1 MVSSSNVND
10 KSVSQQN
17 LSLWAGP
24 TKNNRMVKKRS
35 SYYKMLQFL
44 NTRIRCRTVP
54 IWWFLHLR
62 EVQQR
67 ATSLRI
73 NQNSNLIRLEKRRFT
88 LPINTRIMNSTIF
101 IFICK
106 YQQEGRQKFI
116 TTKRFITATTVSGRQ
131 LGRQSSLISSDLSS
145 SKHFCHAAI
154 CAQVHSVLDEKHHLV
169 EQVVG
174 ITLPASLK
182 GWQAISVFSV

>member
-1 MVSSSNVND
+1 MSRSNQEQPNG
-10 KSVSQQN
+10 KKETIILQNASVSKH
-17 LSLWAGP
+17 
-24 TKNNRMVKKRS
+24 KNQMQKSSDLMIPSPKRS
-35 SYYKMLQFL
+35 TTESNESKDESKHY
-44 NTRIRCRTVP
+44 
-54 IWWFLHLR
+54 
-62 EVQQR
+62 
-67 ATSLRI
+67 
-73 NQNSNLIRLEKRRFT
+73 NLIRLEKRRFT
-88 LPINTRIMNSTIF
+88 LPINTHIMNSTIF

-116 TTKRFITATTVSGRQ
+116 TTKRFMTATMVSGRQ

-154 CAQVHSVLDEKHHLV
+154 CAQVHSVLDGKHHLV